1 MNNFDII
8 KAWDDFMKGIEPDPE
23 TIKLD
28 ILESWQRCRALGM
41 PVDTFNPDNLVP
53 PDECMKYL
61 VPDDSR
67 RFEPFNR
74 VCRDLDIT
82 VSFYDKD
89 AKLKY
94 IFNQGCG
101 YEESWKNSRGFF
113 RDASEAEIGTNSV
126 ALALLKGAPSLVLGS
141 EHYNLCFRECSCS
154 AAPVFDASGGIIGA
168 VNYSREDL
176 NQNRDTINLLYSL
189 ARIYENAAEGGQT
202 STARSEARSR
212 EFGSRGEYVFEDIIC
227 RDEGM
232 VKLIAIA
239 RKIALTDT
247 SVIIYGESGVGK
259 EMFASSIHNFSN
271 RHGGRFVAVNC
282 GAIPAN
288 LIESELF
295 GYEKGAFT
303 GADTAGKMGLLEYS
317 SGGTLFLDEVE
328 SMPNDVQVRL
338 LRVISASAVKRIG
351 GLSPK
356 AVDLRIIAASKKDLF
371 DEVIKGR
378 FREDLYYRLN
388 VIDLRIPPLRERPG
402 DIPLIAEAYAEL
414 FTEKYRQKPA
424 VPDRRFLD
432 KLCTCSWPGN
442 VRELKN
448 IIERA
453 VIFSEDGCFDSD
465 VIPATAVCASSDNA
479 IENILKDGRGDI
491 LPRIES
497 LVIKRILDEDGSPTS
512 AARRLGISRQTLY
525 RKMESLDLS

>member
-1 MNNFDII
+1 
-8 KAWDDFMKGIEPDPE
+8 MKGIEPDPE

-41 PVDTFNPDNLVP
+41 KVNSFNPSNLVP
-53 PDECMKYL
+53 PDECLKYL
-61 VPDDSR
+61 VPESSR
-67 RFEPFNR
+67 QFEPFNR
-74 VCRDLDIT
+74 VCRDLNIT
-82 VSFYDKD
+82 VSFYDGD

-94 IFNQGCG
+94 VFNQGSG
-101 YEESWKNSRGFF
+101 YDDSFAKSRGFF
-113 RDASEAEIGTNSV
+113 RDAAENEIGTNSV
-126 ALALLKGAPSLVLGS
+126 ALALLKKKPSMVLGS
-141 EHYNLCFRECSCS
+141 EHYNLSFRECSCT
-154 AAPVFDASGGIIGA
+154 AAPVFDSAGGIIGA

-176 NQNRDTINLLYSL
+176 NQNEDTINLLYSL
-189 ARIYENAAEGGQT
+189 ARIFENVALGSRASGHP
-202 STARSEARSR
+202 SEARSR
-212 EFGSRGEYVFEDIIC
+212 EIGTRGEYCFEDILC

-232 VKLIAIA
+232 VKLISIA

-247 SVIIYGESGVGK
+247 PVIIYGESGVGK

-271 RHGGRFVAVNC
+271 RHRGRFVAVNC

-303 GADTAGKMGLLEYS
+303 GADVNGKMGLIEYS

-328 SMPNDVQVRL
+328 SMPPDVQIRL
-338 LRVISASAVKRIG
+338 LRVLSASAVKRIG
-351 GLSPK
+351 GLSPRT
-356 AVDLRIIAASKKDLF
+356 VDLRIVAASKKNLF

-388 VIDLRIPPLRERPG
+388 VIDLRIPPLRERVE
-402 DIPLIAEAYAEL
+402 DIPLIADAYAGM
-414 FTEKYRQKPA
+414 FSEKYRRLSA
-424 VPDRRFLD
+424 GPDEKFLE
-432 KLCTCSWPGN
+432 KLCRYGWPGN

-453 VIFSEDGCFDSD
+453 VIFSDNGGFDSD
-465 VIPATAVCASSDNA
+465 IIPEPADGGGSENE
-479 IENILKDGRGDI
+479 IESILNDGKGEI

-497 LVIKRILDEDGSPTS
+497 LVIRRILEDEGSPS
-512 AARRLGISRQTLY
+512 RAARRLGISRQTIY
-525 RKMESLDLS
+525 RKIDALDV